1 MPQQI
6 NPIKNEDKEYVQ
18 QLELLVEELLND
30 DAKETSIKAKMVALG
45 IEYCDDPVE
54 RINRVLKALHPSEI
68 ADDLSENL
76 DFE

>member
-6 NPIKNEDKEYVQ
+6 KAIDQSNKEYVE
-18 QLELLVEELLND
+18 QLEMLVEELLND
-30 DAKETSIKAKMVALG
+30 DAKEASIKAKMIAVG

-54 RINRVLKALHPSEI
+54 RINRVLKALHPNEI
-68 ADDLSENL
+68 EENL